1 MKPSDRSLD
10 IAVIGL
16 GQGGGNLA
24 AEFARRG
31 YRAMALN
38 TARTDLSALGTS
50 NHPMLSEAQRL
61 YIGIDGYDGAG
72 ADLNYGRQCVME
84 SAERIRE
91 IVARHTEGA
100 DVVLLTAG
108 LGGGTGSAVSEL
120 VKVLESLE
128 LPLTTLATLPGDQE
142 SGIAKVNAVRAVSD
156 LVKIPDLGLIF
167 ADNARLAELHGALTL
182 DEYFERIN
190 AIIIEPLDAF
200 NRLNQRPGLH
210 PIRTLDGEDLRTL
223 LMSTGVLNYAEGQLQ
238 GLSVENVGD
247 WVSNALVNSGVMPA
261 GFAMSDIAYLGLVV
275 EASAELLSNTP
286 FTFFNEISERIKSG
300 TSGAGIYM
308 GVYSNDQMAS
318 HAATLRLLAS
328 TPTLPKGIQT
338 IVSAAQREG
347 SALRDKLSR
356 SVSSLDLGDIA
367 DFDLLPARSGS
378 VPPAGGASRKRSVRP
393 SRRVQAQNSRNQLE
407 APSLGQA
414 LPSRPLEPAPLKL
427 APEPRQSQPEALRQS
442 QPEPLRQSQPE
453 PLRQSQPEPLRQ
465 SQPEPLRQS
474 RPEPL
479 RQSQPE
485 EPARSS
491 NPLEQPLRQPRS
503 ELGLR
508 SSQPE
513 SATRAID
520 LNRQSMRATQPA
532 IPRALTNPPSAP
544 LPVDDHHDLN
554 ADVGDRSEPETYDR
568 LVDAFLNTES
578 ESIRRRIAT
587 RLHSSRNSDHPLARF
602 YANRAIERLVDA
614 GEEEALESVMSQ
626 IGAE

>member
-16 GQGGGNLA
+16 GQAGGNLA

-38 TARTDLSALGTS
+38 TARTDLTALGTA
-50 NHPMLSEAQRL
+50 NHPTLSEAQRL

-100 DVVLLTAG
+100 DVVLLAAG

-128 LPLTTLATLPGDQE
+128 LPITTLATLPGDQE

-167 ADNARLAELHGALTL
+167 ADNARLAELHGTVTL

-190 AIIIEPLDAF
+190 EIIIDPLDAF

-238 GLSVENVGD
+238 GLSVEGVTE
-247 WVSNALVNSGVMPA
+247 WVNTALTNSAVMPA

-275 EASAELLSNTP
+275 EASADLLAATP
-286 FTFFNEISERIKSG
+286 FTFFNEISERIKAG

-308 GVYSNDQMAS
+308 GVYSNEQMAS
-318 HAATLRLLAS
+318 YSATLRMLAS
-328 TPTLPKGIQT
+328 TPTLPRGIQN

-347 SALRDKLSR
+347 SALRDKLTR
-356 SVSSLDLGDIA
+356 SVAVLDLGEIA

-378 VPPAGGASRKRSVRP
+378 NPPASGNPARRSVRP
-393 SRRVQAQNSRNQLE
+393 SRRVQSANTRSQLE
-407 APSLGQA
+407 SPALSQPLAQRVPEVAPQR
-414 LPSRPLEPAPLKL
+414 PSEVAPRQNPEPAST
-427 APEPRQSQPEALRQS
+427 RQNHHSESPSVRSIQS
-442 QPEPLRQSQPE
+442 
-453 PLRQSQPEPLRQ
+453 
-465 SQPEPLRQS
+465 
-474 RPEPL
+474 
-479 RQSQPE
+479 
-485 EPARSS
+485 EPASRQAAVAVDHPVRQHSRSAQVA
-491 NPLEQPLRQPRS
+491 PVRMV
-503 ELGLR
+503 
-508 SSQPE
+508 SS
-513 SATRAID
+513 
-520 LNRQSMRATQPA
+520 PA
-532 IPRALTNPPSAP
+532 PAPRAEEHPDPTAE
-544 LPVDDHHDLN
+544 
-554 ADVGDRSEPETYDR
+554 VGDRSEPETYDR
-568 LVDAFLNTES
+568 LVDAFLNTDS

-614 GEEEALESVMSQ
+614 GEEEALESVMAQ